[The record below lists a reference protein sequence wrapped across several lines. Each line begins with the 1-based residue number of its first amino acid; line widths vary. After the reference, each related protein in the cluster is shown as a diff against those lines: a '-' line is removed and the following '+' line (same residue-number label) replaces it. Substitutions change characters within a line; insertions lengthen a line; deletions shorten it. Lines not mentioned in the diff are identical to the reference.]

1 MLFSFLLLLSC
12 RCTEPSSPFLLPLK
26 HQHHHHHQSPLITAS
41 APIVRR
47 QTHTLNSVTQPPPRA
62 LANSIYR
69 RTVGIQNIYFCNP
82 PPLTQRPSKRGI
94 IIKLWGRCHCLPVVS
109 CLPAMEPNSS
119 QRVSWT
125 NKAEAVERQRWSV
138 SFTFIGIGSR
148 SGILKVPSTF
158 TFIHCAIH
166 RNSATKFF
174 LFFAKY
180 KTVTFGRIIACH
192 RDLFANN

>member
-26 HQHHHHHQSPLITAS
+26 HQHHHHHQSPLITAT

-69 RTVGIQNIYFCNP
+69 RTHCSAVGIQNIYFCNP

-94 IIKLWGRCHCLPVVS
+94 IIKLWGRCHCLPA
-109 CLPAMEPNSS
+109 CRLLFACNG
-119 QRVSWT
+119 
-125 NKAEAVERQRWSV
+125 AELQSV
-138 SFTFIGIGSR
+138 SELNQQSR
-148 SGILKVPSTF
+148 SGGTTTMKCLIHIYWHRQSEWSPESPQHFYFHSLRHPPKFRHKILPVL
-158 TFIHCAIH
+158 
-166 RNSATKFF
+166 RQ
-174 LFFAKY
+174 
-180 KTVTFGRIIACH
+180 V
-192 RDLFANN
+192 